1 MKKYDNFPEERKEY
15 AALILNEVE
24 RRYGHTILWQAPR
37 EQEAFS
43 IDLAESAK
51 VCCFTGNRPEKLSR
65 SEKEVKKLLVG
76 SILDSYEVGYR
87 VFISGMARGVD
98 QWAAMVVLTLRC
110 FYSDIR
116 LVAALPFP
124 ATKKQSIDEE
134 TMILYE
140 ANETITLSEKYWR
153 GAYEKRNKWMVEMSN
168 RVIAL
173 CDAESGGTQNTIRY
187 AKKIGKEIIICS
199 I

>member
-1 MKKYDNFPEERKEY
+1 MFCVEEYDMKGEHEEKYDNFPEERKEY

-24 RRYGHTILWQAPR
+24 RCYGHTILWQAPR

-134 TMILYE
+134 TMILYVQNCLFHFFKCRSINTE
-140 ANETITLSEKYWR
+140 ASLRSFKM
-153 GAYEKRNKWMVEMSN
+153 KS
-168 RVIAL
+168 
-173 CDAESGGTQNTIRY
+173 
-187 AKKIGKEIIICS
+187 ICS